1 MASCLTSLRSR
12 SSPVTRLS
20 RLLSLRDRTHLHSYT
35 PLSIPIP
42 IPIPIL
48 ARNQSST
55 IKMADPDPDRTYES
69 ALRHLDS
76 IQSNRH
82 VTSLFSTPPP
92 STSSSNPPAQDLN
105 AQAIPE
111 MLSWLSRAGLTQASL
126 ASSRLRCIHVAG
138 TKGKGSVCAYLTSIL
153 LSEPAAAAGRVGTY
167 TSPHL
172 VSVRERIQLDGR
184 PISRP
189 LFAQYFF
196 EVWDAFTASA
206 RALSTSSSAPLDQQ
220 PQISEEELQG
230 PATKPFYFRFLTI
243 LALHAFL
250 REGVRSAVV
259 ECGIGGEYD
268 STNILPAES
277 VTASVV
283 TRLGVDHVGM
293 LGATVPEIAWHKAG
307 VCKPGRKCFALRAE
321 GEDAEDTMRV
331 LRDRAA
337 EKKAVLVEVDAEGSG
352 WQSVRSETGSLEG
365 DFQRGNQA
373 LALLAAAEH
382 LRVLEANPDKTWP
395 GADSESLEALSA
407 RFATGLRSARLRGR
421 CETLRD
427 GSITWFID
435 GAHTSESLA
444 ETAAWFARKYEEL
457 PNAPKPVLLFNQQER
472 DVAKLLGSL
481 QEGIEKRLV
490 LGSSAFSYAV
500 FTRNDLRPG
509 AAGESER
516 DLSVQRTAAEAMER
530 RTRLKNTIVTDNVS
544 EAVER
549 IRAIQRDEG
558 VEVVVLATGSL
569 HLVGALLR
577 TLEPDGE
584 L

>member
-1 MASCLTSLRSR
+1 MA
-12 SSPVTRLS
+12 
-20 RLLSLRDRTHLHSYT
+20 
-35 PLSIPIP
+35 
-42 IPIPIL
+42 
-48 ARNQSST
+48 
-55 IKMADPDPDRTYES
+55 DRTYES

-92 STSSSNPPAQDLN
+92 SSSSSSSSKPTAQDLN

-111 MLSWLSRAGLTQASL
+111 MLEWLSRAGLTQADL
-126 ASSRLRCIHVAG
+126 ASRLRCIHVAG

-153 LSEPAAAAGRVGTY
+153 LTQPTVAGRVGTY

-172 VSVRERIQLDGR
+172 VSVRERIQLDGQ
-184 PISRP
+184 PISRS

-196 EVWDAFTASA
+196 EVWDAFTTSA
-206 RALSTSSSAPLDQQ
+206 RALASSSSSSSGQN
-220 PQISEEELQG
+220 ISEEELQG

-268 STNILPAES
+268 STNILPADA

-283 TRLGVDHVGM
+283 TQLSIDHVGM

-307 VCKPGRKCFALRAE
+307 VCKAGRKCFALRAE
-321 GEDAEDTMRV
+321 GPDGDATMRV
-331 LRDRAA
+331 LRQRAA
-337 EKKAVLVEVDAEGSG
+337 EKGATLVEVDGAAWEGG
-352 WQSVRSETGSLEG
+352 VRSETGSLEG
-365 DFQRGNQA
+365 EFQKSNQA

-382 LRVLEANPDKTWP
+382 LGVLQADPDSPQSGTNSK
-395 GADSESLEALSA
+395 SLDTLSS
-407 RFATGLRSARLRGR
+407 RFASGLRAAHLRGR
-421 CETLRD
+421 CETLVD
-427 GSITWFID
+427 GSGITWFID

-444 ETAAWFARKYEEL
+444 ETSTWFARKYKEL
-457 PNAPKPVLLFNQQER
+457 PHSPKPILLFNQQER
-472 DVAKLLGSL
+472 DVAKLLGGL
-481 QEGIEKRLV
+481 QEGIEKKS
-490 LGSSAFSYAV
+490 GPAFGCAV
-500 FTRNDLRPG
+500 FTRNDLRPA
-509 AAGESER
+509 AAGEQER
-516 DLSVQRTAAEAMER
+516 DLSVQRAAAEVMKGK
-530 RTRLKNTIVTDNVS
+530 TQLKDTVVTDNVS
-544 EAVER
+544 DAVEK

-558 VEVVVLATGSL
+558 AEVVVLATGSL

-577 TLEPDGE
+577 TLEPDGD